1 MSIELSYL
9 LMEATFVVYSFR
21 RTLNHVRKFFWEN
34 QYLHHLKKFHP
45 HLVPP
50 NYQTFSNFVGAPPEA
65 APGAAPQPSSVVY
78 PLGQVQE
85 PQPAPQAFSEILE
98 QWN

>member
-1 MSIELSYL
+1 MSGS
-9 LMEATFVVYSFR
+9 
-21 RTLNHVRKFFWEN
+21 FFWEN